1 MNPNGHPA
9 AHTGARPTRLLR
21 QVPGEAA
28 SGAFPAPAG
37 TRPDE
42 LTLWWLGQAGFALRH
57 RDVLVLIDPYLS
69 DTLADKYR
77 GRLFPHIR
85 MHPAPVAPD
94 TIRGVTAVLCTHGHT
109 DHMDPGTIRAL
120 RPHNDCRYVVPRA
133 ESARALERGVP
144 AGRLTGT
151 TAGEHIEL
159 DGIAVEPVPAAHE
172 QLQQDE
178 RGDHRFLGYVLTI
191 GGIRVYH
198 SGDCVPYDGQ
208 AELLRDRDIDLALLP
223 VNGRD
228 TYRTQN
234 GVPGNFTVA
243 EAAGLCERAG
253 IPNLLCHH
261 FGLFDFN
268 TVDPDRARDQLR
280 DRPSALSWT
289 VPSVGSAYALT
300 TRDATVRDATAKE
313 VR

>member
-1 MNPNGHPA
+1 MNHTTDPDAPTGTRPA
-9 AHTGARPTRLLR
+9 GPLR
-21 QVPGEAA
+21 QVPGELA
-28 SGAFPAPAG
+28 SGTFPAPAG
-37 TRPDE
+37 THPEE

-85 MHPAPVAPD
+85 MHPAPVAPHD
-94 TIRGVTAVLCTHGHT
+94 IRGVTAVLCTHGHT

-120 RPHNDCRYVVPRA
+120 RQHNDCRYVVPRA

-144 AGRLTGT
+144 AHGLTGT

-159 DGIAVEPVPAAHE
+159 DGIAVDPVPAAHE
-172 QLQQDE
+172 RLEQDE
-178 RGDHRFLGYVLTI
+178 HGDHRFLGYVLTI
-191 GGIRVYH
+191 GGMRVYH

-208 AELLRDRDIDLALLP
+208 AELLRDLDIDLALLP

-228 TYRTQN
+228 AYRTEN
-234 GVPGNFTVA
+234 GVPGNFTVG
-243 EAAGLCERAG
+243 EAAGLCELAG

-268 TVDPDRARDQLR
+268 TVDPDHARGQLR
-280 DRPSALSWT
+280 DRASSLSWT
-289 VPSVGSAYALT
+289 VPGVGLAYALT
-300 TRDATVRDATAKE
+300 PRALTPRDATAKE
-313 VR
+313 TP